1 MRKEAERE
9 RVKRKKAEANYYFHQ
24 DSGILIVQVKT
35 ELSPDFHPKAELA
48 LIKSFR
54 LKLTSISS

>member
-24 DSGILIVQVKT
+24 DFGILIVQVKT

-48 LIKSFR
+48 LIKSD
-54 LKLTSISS
+54 LN